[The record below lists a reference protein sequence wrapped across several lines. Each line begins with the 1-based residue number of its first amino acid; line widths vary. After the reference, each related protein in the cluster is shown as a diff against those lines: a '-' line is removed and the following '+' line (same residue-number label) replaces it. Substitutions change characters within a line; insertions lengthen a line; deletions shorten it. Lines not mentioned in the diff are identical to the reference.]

1 MISALINM
9 ITVKPIHKE
18 VLLTS
23 SHFQLFITKFLYM
36 HMKVLKVGGYYFPWI
51 YQNQDL
57 IHKFQ
62 I

>member
-23 SHFQLFITKFLYM
+23 SYFQLFITKFLYM

-51 YQNQDL
+51 YQN
-57 IHKFQ
+57 
-62 I
+62 